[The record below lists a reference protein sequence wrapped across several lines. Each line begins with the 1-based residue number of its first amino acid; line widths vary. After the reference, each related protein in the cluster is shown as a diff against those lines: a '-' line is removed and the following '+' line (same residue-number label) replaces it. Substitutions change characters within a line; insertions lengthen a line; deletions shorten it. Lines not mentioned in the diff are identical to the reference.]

1 MVELVLAHI
10 LNLLP
15 MVLLVLLM
23 VISLFLTTEFYLQ
36 TTLTQRLTVFT
47 K

>member
-1 MVELVLAHI
+1 MAELVLAHI
-10 LNLLP
+10 FNLLP

-36 TTLTQRLTVFT
+36 TTLTQRLMVFT